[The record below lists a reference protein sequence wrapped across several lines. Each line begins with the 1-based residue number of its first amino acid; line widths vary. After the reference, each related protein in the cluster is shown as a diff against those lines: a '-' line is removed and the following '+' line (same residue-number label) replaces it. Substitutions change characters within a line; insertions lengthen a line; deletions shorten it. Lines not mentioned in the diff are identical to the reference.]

1 MPRALAIDY
10 GTVRTGLAVTDP
22 LCIIASPLTTVN
34 TSELWSFLEDYI
46 ERESVATVIVGY
58 PTHLNGTP
66 ADIVPLIDAFAEKLQ
81 ARFPSIT
88 LIRQDE
94 RLTSKMASQAIVH
107 SGLHK
112 KKRADKGLIDR
123 VSATIILQEW
133 LEATHY

>member
-34 TSELWSFLEDYI
+34 TSELWDYLTDYI
-46 ERESVATVIVGY
+46 VKEDVQTVVIGL

-66 ADIVPLIDAFAEKLQ
+66 ADIVPLIEAFTVRLQ
-81 ARFPSIT
+81 QQFPALTI
-88 LIRQDE
+88 IRQDE